1 MRALDSV
8 ICEEGF
14 DMNTSGSAFRFPSRV
29 AAIREVIA
37 DAGLDGILISNGE
50 NRRYLSGFIGS
61 AGFLL
66 ITGGETRLITD
77 FRYTEQAGM
86 QAPGFKVVRQ
96 MGRLSEWFP
105 PLMAEL
111 GICKLGFESDDIT
124 VSVLT
129 RFEEAVADSE
139 VEIEFVPTAGHTVK
153 LRAVKDS
160 DELLALQ
167 RAIDVGDA
175 AFEETLGK
183 LRPGMME
190 SEAAWEFEKSIRE
203 RGAESLSF
211 DTIVASGPNAARPH
225 HQTGSRELREG
236 ETIVFDCGAKFEG
249 YCSDLTRTVVLGT
262 PDAEVVRVYN
272 IVLDAQELA
281 IRDVRAGMTGEEA
294 DGLARQVIS
303 EAGHGD
309 DFGHSLGHGLGL
321 EVHEDPHVGPRAEDV
336 LEVGMPFTIEP
347 GIYIPGWGGVRIEDV
362 VVLEPDGARVLS
374 HAVKTRY

>member
-1 MRALDSV
+1 MGAT
-8 ICEEGF
+8 E
-14 DMNTSGSAFRFPSRV
+14 SAFRFPSRV

-61 AGFLL
+61 AGLLL
-66 ITGGETRLITD
+66 ITGSETRLITD
-77 FRYTEQAGM
+77 FRYTEQAGI

-96 MGRLSEWFP
+96 MGRLTEWFP
-105 PLMAEL
+105 PVLDEL
-111 GICKLGFESDDIT
+111 GIRKLGFESDDVT
-124 VSVLT
+124 VATLKT
-129 RFEEAVADSE
+129 FEEAVAGAGSA
-139 VEIEFVPTAGHTVK
+139 IEFVPTTGHTVK
-153 LRAVKDS
+153 LRAIKDA
-160 DELLALQ
+160 DELAALQ

-175 AFEETLGK
+175 AFEETLRK
-183 LRPGMME
+183 LRLGMTE

-225 HQTGSRELREG
+225 HQTGERELREG

-249 YCSDLTRTVVLGT
+249 YCSDLTRTVVLGE
-262 PDAEVVRVYN
+262 PDAEVIRVYN
-272 IVLDAQELA
+272 IVLEAQELA

-294 DGLARQVIS
+294 DGLSRRVIS
-303 EAGHGD
+303 DAGHAD

-321 EVHEDPHVGPRAEDV
+321 EVHEEPHVGPRADNV
-336 LEVGMPFTIEP
+336 LEVGMPFTVEP

-362 VVLEPDGARVLS
+362 VVLEPEGARVLS
-374 HAVKTRY
+374 HASKTRY